1 MAKKIIHEEKYALKK
16 LQSICFPAT
25 NEELCHKFL
34 AGHRVALAKNGI
46 LNITSNND
54 EWIGNSNIYCLM
66 ISNEENLPIAGLRI
80 EHFSDQRNM
89 PIQDIADELTEKI
102 NSFVEKKIPNKNI
115 AELCALW
122 VHPDYRSNRMAI
134 EITILGVA
142 KSYALTINN
151 LILIGAQHSEKIS
164 NQVGFMRC
172 DDVMQDRVFL
182 TYPNPEYKAVVREL
196 CNIKHSIN
204 SIFNEEDRF
213 PTEVEEAYERV
224 RKYLI
229 RRKGVTFVK
238 SSDKIYSIKYNLN

>member
-1 MAKKIIHEEKYALKK
+1 MAKRLIHEEKYALKK
-16 LQSICFPAT
+16 LQSICFQAT
-25 NEELCHKFL
+25 DEVLCRKFI

-46 LNITSNND
+46 LNITSNNE
-54 EWIGNSNIYCLM
+54 EWIGQTNIFCLM
-66 ISNEENLPIAGLRI
+66 ISNEENTPIAGLRI
-80 EHFSDQRNM
+80 EHFSENRNM

-102 NSFVEKKIPNKNI
+102 NAFVNNKIPDKNV

-164 NQVGFMRC
+164 NHVGFVRC
-172 DDVMQDRVFL
+172 DDVMQDRIFL

-196 CNIKHSIN
+196 CNIKKCIN
-204 SIFNEEDRF
+204 GIFSNQGMF
-213 PTEVEEAYERV
+213 PSEVEEAYERV

-229 RRKGVTFVK
+229 RKRGVTFVK
-238 SSDKIYSIKYNLN
+238 SSDKLYSIKYNLN